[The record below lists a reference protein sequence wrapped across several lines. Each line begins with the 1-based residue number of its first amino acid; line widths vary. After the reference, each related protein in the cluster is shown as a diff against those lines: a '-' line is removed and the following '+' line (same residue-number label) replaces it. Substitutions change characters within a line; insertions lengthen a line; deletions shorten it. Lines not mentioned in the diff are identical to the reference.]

1 MGANYLN
8 NLRISVD
15 GKRTPD
21 IMGRSSADG
30 MAEIGKNRRG
40 WVQIY
45 EEEVLKGRGI
55 ISTRM
60 I

>member
-15 GKRTPD
+15 GIRTPD
-21 IMGRSSADG
+21 MGRSSADG

>member
-1 MGANYLN
+1 MP
-8 NLRISVD
+8 V
-15 GKRTPD
+15 
-21 IMGRSSADG
+21 MGRSSANG
-30 MAEIGKNRRG
+30 MAKTGKNRG

>member
-40 WVQIY
+40 IY